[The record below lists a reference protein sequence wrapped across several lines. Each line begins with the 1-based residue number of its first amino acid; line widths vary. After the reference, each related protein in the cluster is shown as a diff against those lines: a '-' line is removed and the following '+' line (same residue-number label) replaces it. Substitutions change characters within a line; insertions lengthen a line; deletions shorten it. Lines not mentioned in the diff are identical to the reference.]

1 MIKNIIF
8 DLDGVLFDSL
18 EFHRIIYLEALRSIR
33 PDCPID
39 DEYFIKNLDSMS
51 TKSRTSLLVSQGF
64 LTHEEGERVCNLKQ
78 EITATKLKEYVFDG
92 SRIREVVNYFKEGG
106 YKIFCVSNS
115 VGVSQ
120 RTILTGLEI
129 IDLFDGLVNSDDIN
143 KPKPDPEPYLLCF
156 SKFGLIANQSLIIED
171 SDIGFRAAV
180 ESKARVLKV
189 NNNYDVTIANIMT
202 AIQLK
207 DKTISDSCTSLVFLD
222 M

>member
-1 MIKNIIF
+1 
-8 DLDGVLFDSL
+8 
-18 EFHRIIYLEALRSIR
+18 
-33 PDCPID
+33 
-39 DEYFIKNLDSMS
+39 MS

-92 SRIREVVNYFKEGG
+92 SRIREIVNYFKERG

-129 IDLFDGLVNSDDIN
+129 IHLFDGLVNSDDIN

-180 ESKARVLKV
+180 
-189 NNNYDVTIANIMT
+189 
-202 AIQLK
+202 
-207 DKTISDSCTSLVFLD
+207 TSSA
-222 M
+222 

>member
-92 SRIREVVNYFKEGG
+92 SRIREIVNYFKERG

-120 RTILTGLEI
+120 RTI
-129 IDLFDGLVNSDDIN
+129 
-143 KPKPDPEPYLLCF
+143 
-156 SKFGLIANQSLIIED
+156 
-171 SDIGFRAAV
+171 
-180 ESKARVLKV
+180 
-189 NNNYDVTIANIMT
+189 
-202 AIQLK
+202 
-207 DKTISDSCTSLVFLD
+207 
-222 M
+222 

>member
-18 EFHRIIYLEALRSIR
+18 ELHRTIYLDALRSIR
-33 PDCPID
+33 PYCPID

-64 LTHEEGERVCNLKQ
+64 LNYEEGERVCKLKQ
-78 EITATKLKEYVFDG
+78 EMTANKLKEYVFDG
-92 SRIREVVNYFKEGG
+92 SRIREVINYFKNTG

-115 VGVSQ
+115 VGASQ

-129 IDLFDGLVNSDDIN
+129 IHLFDGLVNSDDVI

-156 SKFGLIANQSLIIED
+156 SKFGLIARESLIIED
-171 SDIGFRAAV
+171 SYIGFKAAV
-180 ESKARVLKV
+180 ESKGRVLKV
-189 NNNYDVTIANIMT
+189 NNTYDVTIANIMT

-207 DKTISDSCTSLVFLD
+207 DKTISESR
-222 M
+222 

>member
-18 EFHRIIYLEALRSIR
+18 EFHRKIYLDALRTFK

-39 DEYFIKNLDSMS
+39 NEYFIKNLDSMS
-51 TKSRTSLLVSQGF
+51 TKSRTALLVSQGF
-64 LTHEEGERVCNLKQ
+64 LNSEEGERVCKLKQ
-78 EITATKLKEYVFDG
+78 EITADKLKEYVFDG
-92 SRIREVVNYFKEGG
+92 SRIREVVNYFKMEG

-115 VGVSQ
+115 VGASQ
-120 RTILTGLEI
+120 RTILAGLGLI
-129 IDLFDGLVNSDDIN
+129 SLFDGLVNSDDIN

-189 NNNYDVTIANIMT
+189 GNTYDVTIANIIA
-202 AIQLK
+202 AIQLI
-207 DKTISDSCTSLVFLD
+207 DKTISDSSTSLAFLD